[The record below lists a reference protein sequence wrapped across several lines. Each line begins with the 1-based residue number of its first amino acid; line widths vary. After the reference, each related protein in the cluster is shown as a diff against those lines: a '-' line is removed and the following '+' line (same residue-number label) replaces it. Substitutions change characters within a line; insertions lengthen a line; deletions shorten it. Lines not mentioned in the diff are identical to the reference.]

1 MNSRASMAAEPMTR
15 ADRILIAD
23 DNELLRQAT
32 RDTLQEEG
40 YEVTAARDGEELL
53 QAYRQEPFDLVLCD
67 VFMPGKD
74 GLQII
79 RELLKGFPEAKI
91 IAMSGG
97 AYDGALNLLP
107 MAQLLGA
114 KEVLQKPFSRAKL
127 LEVIGRVLA
136 A

>member
-1 MNSRASMAAEPMTR
+1 MAAETVTR

-32 RDTLQEEG
+32 CDTLQEEG
-40 YEVTAARDGEELL
+40 YEVTAARNGEELL
-53 QAYRQEPFDLVLCD
+53 QAYRRQPFDLVLCD

-79 RELLKGFPEAKI
+79 RELLQGFPQAKI

-97 AYDGALNLLP
+97 GYDGALNLLH
-107 MAQLLGA
+107 MAHLLGA
-114 KEVLQKPFSRAKL
+114 REVLPKPFSRAKL
-127 LEVIGRVLA
+127 VELVARVLVA
-136 A
+136 RPQT